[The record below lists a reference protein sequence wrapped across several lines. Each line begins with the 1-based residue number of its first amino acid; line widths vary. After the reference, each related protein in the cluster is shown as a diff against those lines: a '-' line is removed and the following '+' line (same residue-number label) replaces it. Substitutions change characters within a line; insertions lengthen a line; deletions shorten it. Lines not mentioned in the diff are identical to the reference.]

1 MKNQNYAILSNNLTL
16 NVMCSK
22 PAKVCAL
29 QNVFM
34 DIKNVSTSVMHTPS
48 KVQVLEFGIKAKDDS
63 ELELAG
69 LVHEMAR
76 QMCAM
81 CENDLSQ
88 KCK

>member
-1 MKNQNYAILSNNLTL
+1 MKNQNYAILLNNLTL
-16 NVMCSK
+16 NVICSK

-29 QNVFM
+29 QNLFM
-34 DIKNVSTSVMHTPS
+34 DVKNVSTSVMHTPS

-81 CENDLSQ
+81 CQDSLSQ